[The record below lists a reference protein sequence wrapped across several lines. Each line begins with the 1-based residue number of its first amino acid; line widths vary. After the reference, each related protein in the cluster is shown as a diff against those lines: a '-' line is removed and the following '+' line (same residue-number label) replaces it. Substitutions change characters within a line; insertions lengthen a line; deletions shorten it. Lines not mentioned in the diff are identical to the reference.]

1 MWRKV
6 LQHCKINFKKIIGI
20 VFVLTGIGTLYSQTV
35 NMPEMPE
42 FPQMPDMPSVGGGF
56 YRPAVPEYKGKEKSK
71 TNSSSTKEFQDKG
84 IKGSSD
90 AVLSE
95 NTTSQDFV
103 ESLIKNSS
111 ILTANDISSLYD
123 AGLFNNISSLNKTAI
138 SSSSSD
144 VLLKQILSK
153 LEELK
158 EEKKNASA
166 VQAESLENRQKDNL
180 TFKTRNPSILRFNIN
195 GYSIIESLEKVFF
208 SETEADGSFL
218 LTGDRKYF
226 VNQKTYK
233 ETFYFLFRTIKSNGS
248 VTTYEVIPYISQDT
262 KNDNSYIARMSR
274 EQSMIAEKTGNF
286 VVLHYT
292 KNNLKIDL
300 LLDIDNK

>member
-1 MWRKV
+1 M
-6 LQHCKINFKKIIGI
+6 LFC
-20 VFVLTGIGTLYSQTV
+20 TLYSQTV
-35 NMPEMPE
+35 KMPDMPD
-42 FPQMPDMPSVGGGF
+42 FPQMPDMPVVGGGF
-56 YRPAVPEYKGKEKSK
+56 YRPAVPGYKGTEKNK
-71 TNSSSTKEFQDKG
+71 TNSSSAKESSDKG
-84 IKGSSD
+84 IKGSSETI
-90 AVLSE
+90 LTE
-95 NTTSQDFV
+95 NTSSQDFV
-103 ESLIKNSS
+103 ESLLKNSS
-111 ILTANDISSLYD
+111 ILTANDISALYD
-123 AGLFNNISSLNKTAI
+123 SGLFTNISSLNKTAI

-158 EEKKNASA
+158 EDKKNASA
-166 VQAESLENRQKDNL
+166 VQLESLENRQKDNL
-180 TFKTRNPSILRFNIN
+180 SFKTRNPGILRFTIN

-248 VTTYEVIPYISQDT
+248 VTTYEVIPYISQDV

-274 EQSMIAEKTGNF
+274 EQTMTAEKTGNF
-286 VVLHYT
+286 VVLHHT

-300 LLDIDNK
+300 LLDIDNQQRE